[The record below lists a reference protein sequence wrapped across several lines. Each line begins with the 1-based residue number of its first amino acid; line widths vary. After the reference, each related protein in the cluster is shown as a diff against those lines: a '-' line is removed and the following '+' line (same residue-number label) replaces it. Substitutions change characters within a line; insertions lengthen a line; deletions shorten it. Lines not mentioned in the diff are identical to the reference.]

1 MTDEEFLTKCCKPG
15 VTMADFKAVKLD
27 PEDPE
32 LKKRLAE
39 SRERQKEILRQKNAP
54 FRNYRITI

>member
-39 SRERQKEILRQKNAP
+39 SLERQKKFFAKRTRHSEI
-54 FRNYRITI
+54 IE